1 MAETNKAQKH
11 GFPPEGI
18 QSSTLGNGL
27 RVVTDHVPWVQSVTL
42 GIHIDAGSRDDPDRK
57 GGIAHF
63 LEHAVFKGTKNRDYI
78 EIAGGIERNGGYL
91 DAYTTK
97 EQTCIYLRCLDRFT
111 EPSLDLLADLVCN
124 PVFPPEEIEK
134 EKEVVQEEISSV
146 NDTPED
152 LVFEDFD
159 RYLFGRHP
167 LGRPILGTEESV
179 AGLSESDLNAFMA
192 NFYRPEK
199 MFLTATGNIRHE
211 TFIKLAERCFAP
223 LSSGSAPAP
232 ERAPFS
238 RKSYKPFDRTL
249 KKRVHQ
255 AQIVLGTVIPRHDP
269 SFYPLMLLNTIL
281 GNGMSSMLN
290 IELREKLGLAY
301 STYSSIAFFDDLTV
315 MNIYA
320 GTDGNKIAQTLD
332 VLSSVLKSP
341 ELATPLHEE
350 LLSAKSK
357 VLGSLLMGT
366 EKMTRRM
373 SHLATDLSYF
383 GRHVP
388 LEEKT
393 AAIEAVSVE
402 AVAEAARMV
411 LEETPLS
418 TLVYKPMR

>member
-1 MAETNKAQKH
+1 MAETNKAQNP
-11 GFPPEGI
+11 GFPPDGI

-57 GGIAHF
+57 EGIAHF

-91 DAYTTK
+91 DAWTTK

-146 NDTPED
+146 NDTPEE

-167 LGRPILGTEESV
+167 LGRPILGTEKSV
-179 AGLSESDLNAFMA
+179 AGLTGSDLNAFMA
-192 NFYRPEK
+192 DLYRPDR
-199 MFLTATGNIRHE
+199 MFLTATGNVRHE
-211 TFIKLAERCFAP
+211 TVVKLAERGFSS
-223 LSSGSAPAP
+223 LSSGSGPATA
-232 ERAPFS
+232 RAPFS
-238 RKSYKPFDRTL
+238 LKSYKPFNRTL

-290 IELREKLGLAY
+290 LELREKLALAY

-315 MNIYA
+315 LNIYA

-332 VLSSVLKSP
+332 VLSSVLMNP
-341 ELATPLHEE
+341 ELAAPLEGE

-393 AAIEAVSVE
+393 AAIEAVSLE
-402 AVAEAARMV
+402 ALSEAART
-411 LEETPLS
+411 LLKETPLS

>member
-1 MAETNKAQKH
+1 MAETNKAQNQ

-18 QSSTLGNGL
+18 QSSSLANGL

-42 GIHIDAGSRDDPDRK
+42 GIHIDAGSRDDPERK

-91 DAYTTK
+91 DAWTTK

-134 EKEVVQEEISSV
+134 EKEVVLEEISSV
-146 NDTPED
+146 NDTPEE

-167 LGRPILGTEESV
+167 LGRPILGTQESV
-179 AGLSESDLNAFMA
+179 AGLTGSDLNAFMA
-192 NFYRPEK
+192 DRYRPDR

-211 TFIKLAERCFAP
+211 TVVKLAERGFAS
-223 LSSGSAPAP
+223 LSSGSGPAPA
-232 ERAPFS
+232 RAPFS
-238 RKSYKPFDRTL
+238 LKSYKPFNRTL

-290 IELREKLGLAY
+290 LELREKLALAY

-315 MNIYA
+315 LNIYA

-332 VLSSVLKSP
+332 VLSSVLQSP
-341 ELATPLHEE
+341 ELAAPLDRE

-402 AVAEAARMV
+402 DITETARTV

>member
-1 MAETNKAQKH
+1 MAETNKAQKPE
-11 GFPPEGI
+11 FPPEGI
-18 QSSTLGNGL
+18 LSSTLGNGL
-27 RVVTDHVPWVQSVTL
+27 RVVTDYVPWVQSVTL
-42 GIHIDAGSRDDPDRK
+42 GIHIDAGSRDDPNRK

-91 DAYTTK
+91 DAWTTK

-146 NDTPED
+146 NDTPEE

-159 RYLFGRHP
+159 RYLFDRHP
-167 LGRPILGTEESV
+167 LRRPILGTEESV
-179 AGLSESDLNAFMA
+179 AGLTESDLKAFMA
-192 NFYRPEK
+192 DFYRPEK

-211 TFIKLAERCFAP
+211 TFIKLAERGFAT
-223 LSSGSAPAP
+223 LSSGSSPVPA
-232 ERAPFS
+232 RAAFPQ
-238 RKSYKPFDRTL
+238 KNYKPFTRTL

-290 IELREKLGLAY
+290 IELREKLALAY

-320 GTDGNKIAQTLD
+320 GTDGNKIEQTLD
-332 VLSSVLKSP
+332 VISSVLKSP
-341 ELATPLHEE
+341 ELAAPPDRE

-393 AAIEAVSVE
+393 AAIEAVTVE
-402 AVAEAARMV
+402 AVTEAARKV
-411 LEETPLS
+411 LEETSLS
-418 TLVYKPMR
+418 TLVYKPIR